1 MEPSPLLAFLNHNRS
16 HGSPMKE
23 PKNEFL
29 GQYVNHEGMIMN
41 CDHNKA
47 SWKETTE
54 NTQAM
59 ASGSPNADAAQV
71 DGDRKA
77 PEGKIQ
83 AKYGEDK
90 KRTLVTS

>member
-1 MEPSPLLAFLNHNRS
+1 
-16 HGSPMKE
+16 MK
-23 PKNEFL
+23 
-29 GQYVNHEGMIMN
+29 

-54 NTQAM
+54 NIQAM
-59 ASGSPNADAAQV
+59 SSGSPNADAAQV
-71 DGDRKA
+71 DGDRTA

-90 KRTLVTS
+90 KDVGDVIVTV

>member
-1 MEPSPLLAFLNHNRS
+1 MT
-16 HGSPMKE
+16 E

-29 GQYVNHEGMIMN
+29 EQYVNHEGMIMN

-47 SWKETTE
+47 SWKEATE
-54 NTQAM
+54 NAQAM
-59 ASGSPNADAAQV
+59 SSGSPNANAAQV
-71 DGDRKA
+71 NSDRTA

-90 KRTLVTS
+90 KDVGDVVVTV

>member
-1 MEPSPLLAFLNHNRS
+1 
-16 HGSPMKE
+16 MKE

-59 ASGSPNADAAQV
+59 SSGSPNAGAAQV
-71 DGDRKA
+71 VGDRKA

-83 AKYGEDK
+83 ANIARTRK
-90 KRTLVTS
+90 TLVTS